1 MALLD
6 FSSNCCARFS
16 ICASHFS
23 WASEASCSDSAALLC
38 CAAYRDES
46 HARRLRQDQR
56 ELADCLVA
64 AVLFS
69 SGFASFKEDLPKLQK
84 RERWRAYLL
93 HLGELILHLA
103 DLDELS
109 VVDGT
114 IAVDIHQAHHCV
126 EVELTDRLSD
136 LPQSLHRR
144 KDKVSAGVC
153 LSTPVFRSPV

>member
-1 MALLD
+1 M
-6 FSSNCCARFS
+6 
-16 ICASHFS
+16 
-23 WASEASCSDSAALLC
+23 
-38 CAAYRDES
+38 
-46 HARRLRQDQR
+46 
-56 ELADCLVA
+56 CLVA

-69 SGFASFKEDLPKLQK
+69 SGFASFREDLPKLQK

-93 HLGELILHLA
+93 HLGKLILHLA

-144 KDKVSAGVC
+144 KGKGSAGVC